1 MNNTTKAKYDMAEKM
16 LKVDD
21 DAGAEYVHGV
31 VAQYARRQ
39 QVENELALV
48 VNDGVTGVVAALI
61 ADNDV
66 VLFREQID
74 HTALALVAPVGSHDC
89 S

>member
-39 QVENELALV
+39 QVEDELALLV
-48 VNDGVTGVVAALI
+48 DDGVTGVVAALI
-61 ADNDV
+61 TADDV
-66 VLFREQID
+66 IIRREQVD
-74 HTALALVAPVGSHDC
+74 HAALALVAPVDSHDC